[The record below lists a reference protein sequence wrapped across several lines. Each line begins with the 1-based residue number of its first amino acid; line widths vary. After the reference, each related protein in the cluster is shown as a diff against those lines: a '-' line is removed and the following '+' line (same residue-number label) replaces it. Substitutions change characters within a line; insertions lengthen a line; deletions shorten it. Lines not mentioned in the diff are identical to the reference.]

1 MIASASSVLNP
12 ECVLK
17 CGNAL
22 GEVPLWHATT
32 QCLWWIDVR
41 TPSIQHWNP
50 STGTHQIYDL
60 PTTSVGSWAFRR
72 QGGMLLSLQD
82 GLYSFNPV
90 NGHTTRLLT
99 LESDIS
105 GHRLN
110 DGRADNLGRFWI
122 GTMHDTVRGATGS
135 MYRVD
140 PDLSVHKAFDQVDIP
155 NSTVF
160 SPDDKLMY
168 FADSPAKKIWVFD
181 FDLAEGRVFNRRLFV
196 DCASDNGV
204 PDGSAIDQDGCL
216 WNANYG
222 GGRIVRYTPQ
232 GNIDRIVQ
240 LPVTQPTCCTFGGPN
255 LDTLYITTA
264 RQKLTQEQ
272 LAPQPLAGGLFA
284 LNTSTQGVPV
294 AAFAG

>member
-1 MIASASSVLNP
+1 MAAAASSVP
-12 ECVLK
+12 ECVLR
-17 CGNAL
+17 CRNAL
-22 GEVPLWHATT
+22 GEVPLWHAPT

-41 TPSIQHWNP
+41 APSIQCWTP
-50 STGTHQIYDL
+50 STGVHRSFAL

-72 QGGMLLSLQD
+72 QGGMLVSLRD
-82 GLYSFNPV
+82 GLYGFDPETGV
-90 NGHTTRLLT
+90 ATRLLP
-99 LESDIS
+99 LEADIP

-110 DGRADNLGRFWI
+110 DGRADTLGRFWI
-122 GTMHDTVRGATGS
+122 GTMHDTVRGPTGS

-140 PDLSVHKAFDQVDIP
+140 PDLSVRKVFGEVDIP

-160 SPDDKLMY
+160 SPDDRLMY

-181 FDLAEGRVFNRRLFV
+181 FDLGEGRISNRRLFV
-196 DCASDNGV
+196 DCGADAGV

-232 GNIDRIVQ
+232 GKVDRIIP
-240 LPVTQPTCCTFGGPN
+240 LPVTQPSCCSFGGPQ

-264 RQKLTQEQ
+264 AQKLTPEQ

-284 LNTSTQGVPV
+284 LQTGSRGVPV
-294 AAFAG
+294 ADFAG